1 MATDPFAFGK
11 NWRAFVDKYL
21 NAERIEEA
29 RQSLIDFTKGYDFRG
44 KRFVDIGCGSGL
56 FSLCAHRLGADVTS
70 FDVDPDS
77 VACCQFL
84 REQEGRPE
92 NWRGLHGSILDDEF
106 VRELG
111 QYDFV
116 YSWGVLHHTGEMWRA
131 IANAADMVEASG
143 SFYLAIYNKADGFA
157 FYDDGRFGPSS
168 LWLREKKIYASLPP
182 ILQNA
187 IDYAV
192 MGTMIALY
200 AVTLHNPVKR
210 IRSHKALRGMSWR
223 IDIKDW
229 LGGYPYEYAS
239 VAEIFAFLE
248 PRGFT
253 LKNLISTN
261 GLRNNEFLF
270 VRGAHTPGG

>member
-21 NAERIEEA
+21 NAERITEA
-29 RQSLIDFTKGYDFRG
+29 RQSLVAFTKGYDFRG

-92 NWRGLHGSILDDEF
+92 NWRVLHGSVLDEAF

-111 QYDFV
+111 QFDFV

-131 IANAADMVEASG
+131 IENASNMVESGG

-168 LWLREKKIYASLPP
+168 LWLREKMIYSSLPP
-182 ILQNA
+182 LAQA
-187 IDYAV
+187 AVDYAV
-192 MGTMIALY
+192 MGAMIALY
-200 AVTLHNPVKR
+200 AVTLQNPVKK
-210 IRSHKALRGMSWR
+210 IRNHKALRGMSWR

-270 VRGAHTPGG
+270 VRG

>member
-1 MATDPFAFGK
+1 M
-11 NWRAFVDKYL
+11 V
-21 NAERIEEA
+21 
-29 RQSLIDFTKGYDFRG
+29 
-44 KRFVDIGCGSGL
+44 CGSTAR
-56 FSLCAHRLGADVTS
+56 C
-70 FDVDPDS
+70 
-77 VACCQFL
+77 
-84 REQEGRPE
+84 
-92 NWRGLHGSILDDEF
+92 
-106 VRELG
+106 
-111 QYDFV
+111 
-116 YSWGVLHHTGEMWRA
+116 
-131 IANAADMVEASG
+131 IA
-143 SFYLAIYNKADGFA
+143 FF
-157 FYDDGRFGPSS
+157 PSMCGG
-168 LWLREKKIYASLPP
+168 
-182 ILQNA
+182 
-187 IDYAV
+187 

-200 AVTLHNPVKR
+200 AVTLHNPVKK